1 MPSKN
6 KLKTPEWVLEGYD
19 SLKEYEKSK
28 GIKTSTQGCTPRRRE
43 NLYEAPKD
51 FNKKS
56 LQGAKK
62 GKTFKIRECPKCSS
76 DDVGVLLGNDEGK
89 RTGEWECHKCKW
101 KGKDI
106 LEKELS
112 DEEFI
117 KYMEEKGE

>member
-19 SLKEYEKSK
+19 SPKEYEKSK
-28 GIKTSTQGCTPRRRE
+28 GIKTSTQGCT
-43 NLYEAPKD
+43 LKD

-62 GKTFKIRECPKCSS
+62 GKTFKVRECPKCSS

-101 KGKDI
+101 TGKDI

-117 KYMEEKGE
+117 KRMEEKGE